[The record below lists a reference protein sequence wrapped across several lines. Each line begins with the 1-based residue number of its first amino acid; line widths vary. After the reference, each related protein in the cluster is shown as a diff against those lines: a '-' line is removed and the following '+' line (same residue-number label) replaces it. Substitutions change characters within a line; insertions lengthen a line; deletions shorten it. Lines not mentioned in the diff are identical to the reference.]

1 MDNRADWLE
10 QKNEWVGLQ
19 TIGLVESVRETP
31 NKTEHEL
38 RCFIAWIKPNAKQ
51 FAVAVRQ
58 HWAIENNLHWQLDVT
73 FNEDKLRARMGYAA
87 QNLSIMRRMVL
98 NTLKLDNSKGSL
110 KGKGKNVGWSP
121 VYLEHLLSLLFNF

>member
-1 MDNRADWLE
+1 MRLPNGSGVSREAPAPFCE
-10 QKNEWVGLQ
+10 GL
-19 TIGLVESVRETP
+19 TGRFRGST
-31 NKTEHEL
+31 H
-38 RCFIAWIKPNAKQ
+38 
-51 FAVAVRQ
+51 
-58 HWAIENNLHWQLDVT
+58 HNLHWQLDVT

-110 KGKGKNVGWSP
+110 KVKRKKAGWSP